1 MAKVVIL
8 TLSDTEEYVVRKILA
23 MLADENIP
31 HKIIT
36 PTSTNRILYTGRLE
50 VCPDK
55 RRVYLDEDEIKLT
68 TKEFDLLHFLAS
80 HNEQVFT
87 VKQIYEGITN
97 EPFFDIYKSLE
108 SCLYRLRKK
117 IGSDFI
123 VNVRGYGYKFQMNT
137 N

>member
-31 HKIIT
+31 HEIIT
-36 PTSTNRILYTGRLE
+36 PASTNRILYTGRLE

-97 EPFFDIYKSLE
+97 EPFFDTYKSLE